1 MKKMG
6 VLPLAFTYVG
16 CFLGAGFV
24 SGQELWQFF
33 GAFGGLGFLGFAVAV
48 ALFVFFGVVLMGLVY
63 NLITLLG
70 IDSNFQN
77 IFIGCFLALSV
88 VMDTVRREKT
98 LGKNI

>member
-1 MKKMG
+1 MG
-6 VLPLAFTYVG
+6 GISLRG
-16 CFLGAGFV
+16 G
-24 SGQELWQFF
+24 SGSMF
-33 GAFGGLGFLGFAVAV
+33 GL
-48 ALFVFFGVVLMGLVY
+48 FFGVVLMGLVY

-88 VMDTVRREKT
+88 VLDTVRREKT